1 MMARGELSYHVL
13 SVRDLHRLA
22 GLGVHL
28 FVDKGRVQARMLKLD
43 APVPAE
49 ARELARRVN
58 RHVLE
63 LLA

>member
-43 APVPAE
+43 APVD
-49 ARELARRVN
+49 RKSV
-58 RHVLE
+58 V
-63 LLA
+63 